1 MASDPSRNTYS
12 SYLQLAQLLSAQK
25 TSSKSDDEL
34 LFIVIHQSHE
44 LWFKLMIHELDCAI
58 AALAPPAGSPP
69 RSDSLLIAYKRLSR
83 VSEVQ
88 ELLISSW
95 RVLRTL
101 TPDEFH
107 VFRDTVGRD
116 GASGF
121 QSIQYRVLEFKLG
134 LKYRQIDMDAEK
146 KSVFGNSGTEDDRV
160 LEAALAGKS
169 IYDAVN
175 IYLARHKKGY
185 GIGDLHKGD
194 YTQRYTKQLA
204 VFRCWKDIYEDR
216 EEDPELYQLGEKL
229 IDVEDAFR
237 RWRLDHLS
245 TVARI
250 IGSNTGTGGSSGLR
264 YLKGV
269 ANQLFETPM
278 FPELWDV
285 RNYMFNKGGFDEV
298 RAGYATPTTT
308 SP

>member
-1 MASDPSRNTYS
+1 MASDSPRNTYAT
-12 SYLQLAQLLSAQK
+12 YLQLAQLLSAQK
-25 TSSKSDDEL
+25 TSTRSDDEL

-58 AALAPPAGSPP
+58 AALAPSAGAPP
-69 RSDSLLIAYKRLSR
+69 KSDSLLTAYKRLAR

-95 RVLRTL
+95 GVLRTL

-121 QSIQYRVLEFKLG
+121 QSVQYRILEFKLG
-134 LKYRQIDMDAEK
+134 LKYRHLDVDDQK
-146 KSVFGNSGTEDDRV
+146 KSVFGNASAEDEQA

-175 IYLARHKKGY
+175 IYLGRHKKGY
-185 GIGDLHKGD
+185 GIEDPRKGD
-194 YTQRYTKQLA
+194 YSQRYTKQLP

-216 EEDPELYQLGEKL
+216 DEDPDLYQLGEKL

-285 RNYMFNKGGFDEV
+285 RNYMFNKTGFDEL
-298 RAGYATPTTT
+298 RAGYAA
-308 SP
+308 SNG